1 MIHAIAAGKINW
13 TLEVLGKRS
22 DDYHEVRTVLQTI
35 ELHDELTFETADRM
49 SLNVTGPHTATD
61 NDMVLQAARL
71 RRERD
76 RQSSGVSIGL
86 DKRMPVAAGL
96 GGGSSDAA
104 ATLRVLNEVWQARL
118 GQHGLARLAARL
130 GSDVP
135 FFLRGGTALAG
146 GRGEVTSPL
155 PDAPM
160 AWLVLLVPALSVPEK
175 TRRMYEALTPDDFT
189 DGFRT
194 KTLADH
200 ISAGGR
206 IEDKHLY
213 NAFDRAAYDVFEGLA
228 VFRDWLLEAGA
239 PSVHVC
245 GAGPSLFAL
254 ASGEPEA
261 LAIRARLNRARHGER
276 VHVVR
281 TVTAAESTLTWTTD
295 A

>member
-1 MIHAIAAGKINW
+1 MIHAIAPGKINW
-13 TLEVLGKRS
+13 TLEVLGRRP
-22 DDYHEVRTVLQTI
+22 DDYHEVRTVIQTI
-35 ELHDELTFETADRM
+35 ELHDELTFTTADRM
-49 SLNVTGPHTATD
+49 SLNVTGPHIATN
-61 NDMVLQAARL
+61 NDLVLQAARL

-76 RQSSGVSIGL
+76 RESSGVSIGL
-86 DKRMPVAAGL
+86 DKRVPVAAGL

-104 ATLRVLNEVWQARL
+104 ATLRVLNEMWQARL

-160 AWLVLLVPALSVPEK
+160 TWLVLLVPALSVPEK
-175 TRRMYEALTPDDFT
+175 THRMYEALTPDDFT
-189 DGFRT
+189 DGSRT

-200 ISAGGR
+200 VSAGGR
-206 IEDKHLY
+206 VEDKHLY
-213 NAFDRAAYDVFEGLA
+213 NAFDRAAYEVFEGLA